1 MLIYNPIS
9 SRWGHA
15 DLFLGNLA
23 FINSREIRHKIWQNI
38 IVTWEVETKG
48 SAVRALCCIQQVF
61 SLRISPGEGLFYL
74 LNSYAVDVGENELT
88 VSESLD
94 LYLLRL
100 PVVVAH

>member
-38 IVTWEVETKG
+38 IVTWEVETK
-48 SAVRALCCIQQVF
+48 AVPYVHFAV
-61 SLRISPGEGLFYL
+61 SPGEGFYL
-74 LNSYAVDVGENELT
+74 LNSYVVDVGENELT
-88 VSESLD
+88 ASESLD